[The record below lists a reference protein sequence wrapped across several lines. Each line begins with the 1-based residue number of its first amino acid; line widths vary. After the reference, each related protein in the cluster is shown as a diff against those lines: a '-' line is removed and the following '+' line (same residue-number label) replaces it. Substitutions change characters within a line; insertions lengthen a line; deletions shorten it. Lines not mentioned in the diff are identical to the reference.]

1 MQDGKITT
9 LPNQH
14 QMLYVF
20 SHINSDTELVPCTPH
35 GTSNDRKRTHCDL
48 EEMVDAAPLSKRSH
62 SESVDMAMYMNR
74 GGSAAHM
81 MDRRI
86 SMEAVTEKAERCLP
100 EEIIDAALMLL
111 RSDLEIRQQ
120 FMSFRNDDA
129 ARRNIMY
136 ELSNR

>member
-1 MQDGKITT
+1 
-9 LPNQH
+9 
-14 QMLYVF
+14 
-20 SHINSDTELVPCTPH
+20 
-35 GTSNDRKRTHCDL
+35 
-48 EEMVDAAPLSKRSH
+48 
-62 SESVDMAMYMNR
+62 
-74 GGSAAHM
+74 

-100 EEIIDAALMLL
+100 EEIIDAALKLL

-136 ELSNR
+136 ELSNRYLCDVNLGICACVVNLSGCWCSCVML

>member
-1 MQDGKITT
+1 MVLLMIGKELTVIWKKWLT
-9 LPNQH
+9 LH
-14 QMLYVF
+14 LYLKD
-20 SHINSDTELVPCTPH
+20 HIQ
-35 GTSNDRKRTHCDL
+35 
-48 EEMVDAAPLSKRSH
+48 
-62 SESVDMAMYMNR
+62 SVDMAMYMNR

-100 EEIIDAALMLL
+100 EEIIDAALKLL

-136 ELSNR
+136 ELSKR

>member
-48 EEMVDAAPLSKRSH
+48 EEMVDATPLSKRSH

-100 EEIIDAALMLL
+100 EEIIDAALKLL

-136 ELSNR
+136 ELSKR